1 MTKKFQIKKVK
12 RCLKFA
18 GVPSKGEMYEVYK
31 LTGPRGLTKYFRF
44 KYEAKAWLKNHTTNH
59 PLTTDQ
65 IIDVMRGR

>member
-1 MTKKFQIKKVK
+1 MSKKFKIKKVK

-31 LTGPRGLTKYFRF
+31 LTGPRVTKYFRF

-59 PLTTDQ
+59 PLTNEQ
-65 IIDVMRGR
+65 INDVMRGR